1 MALFMKDPK
10 LAFLTDEK
18 RAAGAGA
25 KSLVAWY
32 ERLSS
37 IVLRSS
43 EPASRSYRYMAR
55 LIEREFPVGERGVCL
70 AFSSPDSDTVS
81 TDAMLML
88 AYCLR
93 SELEGRVLL
102 VDARLRD
109 REDGLTGRLGLLE
122 ASGFAEVMAGEAGA
136 PDTIVLP
143 TAVAGVDFLPCGKAG
158 TAPADRERLGRLLDE
173 VRTRY
178 SHVLVQVGSVLKD
191 TRSVVIVAQADAM
204 FLLARENRTFMKS
217 LDDSRELLD
226 RSGVTD
232 VRGVVSGRGR

>member
-18 RAAGAGA
+18 RATGAGA

-32 ERLSS
+32 DRLSS
-37 IVLRSS
+37 IVLRNS

-55 LIEREFPVGERGVCL
+55 LIELEFPVGERGVCL
-70 AFSSPDSDTVS
+70 AFSSSDSDTLS

-88 AYCLR
+88 AYCLQ

-122 ASGFAEVMAGEAGA
+122 ASGFAEIMAGEAAA
-136 PDTIVLP
+136 PDAFALP
-143 TAVAGVDFLPCGKAG
+143 TAVPGVDILPCGKAG
-158 TAPADRERLGRLLDE
+158 AAPADRERLGRLLDE

-191 TRSVVIVAQADAM
+191 TRSVVIVAQADAT
-204 FLLARENRTFMKS
+204 FLIARENRTFMRS
-217 LDDSRELLD
+217 LDDSRELLV
-226 RSGVTD
+226 RNGVKD
-232 VRGVVSGRGR
+232 VRVVVSGRGR